1 MSGNYFGGDMVAV
14 SPIVIKAALTA
25 AADKR
30 VWKAIA
36 VLIAAALMPM
46 IITLLIIAS
55 LFAGI
60 TSENKNLLDYS
71 FKYYSIPHSFTNE
84 QKKAITDMRRQLL
97 KLDDT
102 MEKSDLSLD
111 EKLVRAV
118 FYCLN
123 FGVELD
129 KDFDYEDFCECFDE
143 IEYGTLQVAL
153 QEVSEEF
160 PQYENT
166 GNLSFSVRNVY
177 EYLCGQ
183 T

>member
-1 MSGNYFGGDMVAV
+1 MAV
-14 SPIVIKAALTA
+14 PPIVVKMAAEA
-25 AADKR
+25 ATDKHT
-30 VWKAIA
+30 WKVIA
-36 VLIAAALMPM
+36 VLIAAVLMPM
-46 IITLLIIAS
+46 IITMLIIAS

-84 QKKAITDMRRQLL
+84 QKKAITDMRGQLV
-97 KLDDT
+97 KLNDT
-102 MEKSDLSLD
+102 MEKSDFSLD
-111 EKLVRAV
+111 ENFVRAV

-123 FGVELD
+123 FGEELD
-129 KDFDYEDFCECFDE
+129 KDFDYENFCECFDE

-153 QEVSEEF
+153 QDVSEKF

-183 T
+183 VRN

>member
-1 MSGNYFGGDMVAV
+1 MAV
-14 SPIVIKAALTA
+14 PPIVVKMAAEA
-25 AADKR
+25 ATDKHT
-30 VWKAIA
+30 WKVIA
-36 VLIAAALMPM
+36 VLIAAVLMPM

-84 QKKAITDMRRQLL
+84 QKKAITDMRGQLV
-97 KLDDT
+97 KLNDT
-102 MEKSDLSLD
+102 MEKSDFSLD
-111 EKLVRAV
+111 ENLVRAV

-123 FGVELD
+123 FGEELD
-129 KDFDYEDFCECFDE
+129 KDFDYENFCKCFDE

-153 QEVSEEF
+153 QDVSEEF

-183 T
+183 VRN